1 MAIITRSAQGTKE
14 TVRQKR
20 ERDQE
25 LLVWPDLVFVEFI
38 CALLFTITFVV
49 LAVLVD
55 APLLNKANP
64 NITPNPSKAPWYL
77 LNLQELLLHMEAGLA
92 GVVVPTVALVVLIAI
107 PYIDRSNE
115 GQGVWFGTANA
126 VRITMVAFVFSS
138 FYITWAILWDDG
150 AHVRVYE
157 QSSVTIGRLP
167 FIEGREEGDEWNWP
181 GNVNP
186 FRKDDPETGDGM
198 LSFLNFAEGALLP
211 IWDFVFLEN
220 RVAVRETW
228 TWSMPVPW
236 QPGDGEHDGRL
247 DWPEDFA
254 NVPIPLNGTWL
265 ITFDEPQWMPGW
277 MQRLYWYDRHL
288 DIPEIM
294 AIYVMPLAAIFIGM
308 GGMLLLLAKLGWMKT
323 ARDVFIALFTGFMLT
338 YLALTLIGAAFRGK
352 GQELVPPNRVPNL
365 EHFPNI
371 VREVEPTDQPLVTAA
386 AETTGGAGFLRNH
399 G

>member
-1 MAIITRSAQGTKE
+1 MAIITRSAAGSKE

-92 GVVVPTVALVVLIAI
+92 GVVVPTVALVVLIAM
-107 PYIDRSNE
+107 PYIDRSND
-115 GQGVWFGTANA
+115 GQGVWFGTKNA
-126 VRITMVAFVFSS
+126 VRITAFAFVFSS
-138 FYITWAILWDDG
+138 FYITACILWDDG
-150 AHVRVYE
+150 AHVRVWE
-157 QSSVTIGRLP
+157 QSSVTFG
-167 FIEGREEGDEWNWP
+167 FREEGDEWNWP

-186 FRKDDPETGDGM
+186 FREDDPDDGM
-198 LSFLNFAEGALLP
+198 LSFLNPAEGALLP
-211 IWDFVFLEN
+211 IWDFIFLEN
-220 RVAVRETW
+220 RVAIRETW
-228 TWSMPVPW
+228 TWSLPVPF
-236 QPGDGEHDGRL
+236 QPGEGEHDGTL
-247 DWPEDFA
+247 DWPQDFA
-254 NVPIPLNGTWL
+254 NVPIPLNGTFIWE
-265 ITFDEPQWMPGW
+265 FDEPTWMPGW

-294 AIYVMPLAAIFIGM
+294 AIYVLPLAAILAGIGVMLFALFKM
-308 GGMLLLLAKLGWMKT
+308 GWAST
-323 ARDVFIALFTGFMLT
+323 VRDAFIALFTGFMLT

-352 GQELVPPNRVPNL
+352 GQELVPPTHVPNL
-365 EHFPNI
+365 EEFPNI
-371 VREVEPTDQPLVTAA
+371 SREVEPSSPYVVAA
-386 AETTGGAGFLRNH
+386 QSGARVEV
-399 G
+399 